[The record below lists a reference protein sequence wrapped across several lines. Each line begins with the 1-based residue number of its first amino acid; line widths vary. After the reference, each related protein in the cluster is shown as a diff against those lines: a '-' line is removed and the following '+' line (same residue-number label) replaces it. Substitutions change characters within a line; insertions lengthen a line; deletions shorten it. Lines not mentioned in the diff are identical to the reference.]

1 MKKLVLTAL
10 SFFFVGQLFAQN
22 IETSFALHTGL
33 MHFAGPSATSST
45 AINKGFTNTSTLNY
59 TNNPYGSKTEFGFG
73 IDLQAQLVTK
83 KQFIAGLQI
92 GTEILKSKVD
102 ITEINSGSLPFPSK
116 AEGSTNINNHYI
128 NLNPYIGYRLPL
140 PKVKLDILT
149 GIEFGYI
156 TNSYERG
163 SAKADNGATYKTQR
177 DRKTVSVDNRVK
189 FGLSAHYD
197 RVGLTA
203 SYAHGLTNYL
213 GSMIGGTNP
222 SAHTEVIRIG
232 VSLLIFNDN
241 D

>member
-1 MKKLVLTAL
+1 MKKLLLTAL
-10 SFFFVGQLFAQN
+10 SFFFVTQLLAQK

-59 TNNPYGSKTEFGFG
+59 TNNPYGSKNGFGFG
-73 IDLQAQLVTK
+73 IDIQAQLVTK
-83 KQFIAGLQI
+83 NQFIAGLQI

-102 ITEINSGSLPFPSK
+102 ITGINNGATPVPSK

-149 GIEFGYI
+149 GLELGYI
-156 TNSYERG
+156 TSSNEKG
-163 SAKADNGATYKTQR
+163 SAKADNGATYKTNR
-177 DRKTVSVDNRVK
+177 DTKTVSVDNRLK
-189 FGLSAHYD
+189 FGLAAHYD

-203 SYAHGLTNYL
+203 TYAHGLTNYL
-213 GSMIGGTNP
+213 GSMIGSVNP

-232 VSLLIFNDN
+232 ISFLIFRDN